1 MSYKENEQ
9 TQERLKIFERIT
21 NGFQLS
27 VEDLRIR
34 GEGDVTN
41 TKQSG
46 IPMFKVA
53 NLIDDKEIQESS
65 RIIAKNFIGNDFKE
79 LLSNKKLYKKIYEIK
94 DQMEGKLN

>member
-1 MSYKENEQ
+1 
-9 TQERLKIFERIT
+9 
-21 NGFQLS
+21 
-27 VEDLRIR
+27 
-34 GEGDVTN
+34 
-41 TKQSG
+41 
-46 IPMFKVA
+46 MFKVA